1 MAGGCIDFV
10 QLLNQD
16 LSTNILSYL
25 DDPADVVRVGS
36 VSRAWRQFVISNGLS
51 KNLCLRLLPE
61 VSHAVP
67 AIEEND
73 IVEPLDVKSTD
84 DMEVEKSTADM
95 EVEKLK
101 KNHRVYAFLAKGL
114 ASSVGNC
121 ISEVICAS
129 STDNYP
135 EESILNTL
143 EPRDRISDK
152 ACYWSSEGESDQGVP
167 ETLTYKLTSDLC
179 FINEIN
185 IQPFE
190 AYFQYGSPIY
200 SAKAVRFRIGHFTDH
215 YTETDLVDVFEV
227 GHRHI
232 EDDVVWT
239 YTSEYFPMAQENCLQ
254 KFKLPQPVFAVGGV
268 LQIELSGRVQQQDVD
283 GLYYVCISH
292 VQILGRSLKEDF
304 DAEFVDFSGKCVLKY
319 IPKPDATGDSNPS
332 AGDVLEDGSGGS
344 TPGPSRLHSFTAGL
358 VQRAGMG
365 FERIFSLRG
374 HGVLIMDDDSND
386 EDNEDYEDGM
396 NDNLVEAESD
406 AEQAFE

>member
-1 MAGGCIDFV
+1 MAWGCINFV

-61 VSHAVP
+61 VSHAVH

-73 IVEPLDVKSTD
+73 IVEPLEVESTD

-95 EVEKLK
+95 EVEKLN

-121 ISEVICAS
+121 ISEAICAS

-135 EESILNTL
+135 DESILNTL
-143 EPRDRISDK
+143 EPRDRISGK

-167 ETLTYKLTSDLC
+167 ETLTYKLASKLC
-179 FINEIN
+179 FIHEIN

-190 AYFQYGSPIY
+190 AYFQYGFPIY

-215 YTETDLVDVFEV
+215 YTETDLIDVFEV

-254 KFKLPQPVFAVGGV
+254 KFKLPHPVFAVGGV

-292 VQILGRSLKEDF
+292 VQILGRPLKEDF
-304 DAEFVDFSGKCVLKY
+304 TLSLLISGKCVLKY
-319 IPKPDATGDSNPS
+319 IPKPDATSDSGD
-332 AGDVLEDGSGGS
+332 ALGDGSGGS
-344 TPGPSRLHSFTAGL
+344 TPGPSRLHSFTAG
-358 VQRAGMG
+358 A
-365 FERIFSLRG
+365 FFSLRG

-396 NDNLVEAESD
+396 NDNLVEAEFD
-406 AEQAFE
+406 AEQD